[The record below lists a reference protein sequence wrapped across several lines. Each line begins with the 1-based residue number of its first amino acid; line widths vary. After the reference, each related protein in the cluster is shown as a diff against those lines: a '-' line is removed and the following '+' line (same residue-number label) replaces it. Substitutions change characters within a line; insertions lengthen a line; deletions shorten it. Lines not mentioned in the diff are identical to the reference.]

1 MGPTVLHPFVAT
13 SPLQRLEVPL
23 RSLPVYRA
31 DVLVIGSGVAGLSA
45 ALTAADMG
53 KSVMVLSKGALSS
66 SNTAHAQ
73 GGMAAAL
80 GEDDCA
86 EFHAGD
92 TLDVGY
98 GLCDARVVEEFTHAG
113 PEAVRWLLKAGM
125 QFDRDPSGN
134 LAMGMEGGHRVARVL
149 HSGGAAT
156 GQELQRVLS
165 ARGRNHRLIDLF
177 ENLTAV
183 ELLKDA
189 DGAVRG
195 LLALRRPSNQRRAE
209 PVLFEAD
216 NVVMATGGGGQ
227 IFRET
232 TNPELATA
240 DGVAMALRAGASLQD
255 LEFVQFHPTILYL
268 AGAARFLISEI
279 TRGAGAVLRD
289 SHGDALMQSAHPR
302 KDLAP
307 RDVVSR
313 AIFRRMLELED
324 TNVFLD
330 LTHVENP
337 ESRFPGLARIT
348 REFGIEMNRDLI
360 PVRPA
365 VHYLV
370 GGIQADL
377 EGRTSLP
384 GLFAVGECACT
395 GFHGANRMGSNSLL
409 EGLVHGRMVGR
420 VVANESTSTRPKLA
434 LPERGRKPL
443 GSAQLNLTDMTYSLK
458 ALMWRQV
465 GIERDQHSLEDAG
478 RNLLAWEGFL
488 SRLGP
493 FSPEGVE
500 VVNMV
505 QVGAA
510 IAASSLF
517 REESRG
523 THYRTDFPETDPNW
537 QVHSVLKPMVDGMH
551 LVPKAVEGQ
560 PNPGMEPVSPSDP
573 AQV

>member
-1 MGPTVLHPFVAT
+1 MDPSVLHPFVPT
-13 SPLQRLEVPL
+13 SPLGRLQLQL

-31 DVLVIGSGVAGLSA
+31 EVLVIGSGVAGLSA
-45 ALTAADMG
+45 ALTAADLG

-80 GEDDCA
+80 GPDDCA
-86 EFHAGD
+86 DFHAGD
-92 TLDVGY
+92 TVDVGY

-165 ARGRNHRLIDLF
+165 ARGRNHRHIDLF

-183 ELLKDA
+183 ELLKDE
-189 DGAVRG
+189 DGRVRG
-195 LLALRRPSNQRRAE
+195 LLALRRHANSRRAD

-216 NVVMATGGGGQ
+216 SVIMATGGGGQ

-240 DGVAMALRAGASLQD
+240 DGVAMAMRAGAKLQD

-289 SHGDALMQSAHPR
+289 SQGVAFMESAHPR

-330 LTHVENP
+330 LTDVDNP
-337 ESRFPGLARIT
+337 EARFPGLARIT
-348 REFGIEMNRDLI
+348 REFGMEMARDLI

-365 VHYLV
+365 VHYMV
-370 GGIQADL
+370 GGVQSDL
-377 EGRTSLP
+377 DGRTSIP

-409 EGLVHGRMVGR
+409 EGLVHGRLIGK
-420 VVANESTSTRPKLA
+420 VVAEETPALVSKLA
-434 LPERGRKPL
+434 LPDRGRKPL

-458 ALMWRQV
+458 SLMWRQV
-465 GIERDQHSLEDAG
+465 GIEREHAGLEDACSS
-478 RNLLAWEGFL
+478 LQAWEGFL

-493 FSPEGVE
+493 FTPEGIE

-510 IAASSLF
+510 ITYSALF
-517 REESRG
+517 RQESRG
-523 THYRTDFPETDPNW
+523 THFRTDYPDTIPGW
-537 QVHSVLKPMVDGMH
+537 QIHSVLTSDSMG
-551 LVPKAVEGQ
+551 LNLAAKAVVG
-560 PNPGMEPVSPSDP
+560 SDCTDITAEVP
-573 AQV
+573 TL

>member
-1 MGPTVLHPFVAT
+1 MGPTVLHPFIPT
-13 SPLQRLEVPL
+13 SPLERLSVQL

-45 ALTAADMG
+45 ALTAADKG

-80 GEDDCA
+80 GKEDCA
-86 EFHAGD
+86 DFHAGD
-92 TLDVGY
+92 TIDVGY

-125 QFDRDPSGN
+125 QFDRDPAGG

-183 ELLKDA
+183 ELLKD
-189 DGAVRG
+189 DHGRVRG

-216 NVVMATGGGGQ
+216 AVIMATGGGGQ

-240 DGVAMALRAGASLQD
+240 DGVAMALRAGARLQD

-289 SHGDALMQSAHPR
+289 SDGIAFMEAAHPR

-324 TNVFLD
+324 THVFLD

-348 REFGIEMNRDLI
+348 REFGMEMNRDQI

-365 VHYLV
+365 VHYMV
-370 GGIQADL
+370 GGIQSDL

-409 EGLVHGRMVGR
+409 EGLVHGRMVGQ
-420 VVANESTSTRPKLA
+420 VVANEEAPPSRRLA
-434 LPERGRKPL
+434 LPDRGRKPL
-443 GSAQLNLTDMTYSLK
+443 ASAQLNLTDMTYSLK
-458 ALMWRQV
+458 SLMWRQV
-465 GIERDQHSLEDAG
+465 GIERDQAGLEDAS
-478 RNLLAWEGFL
+478 RSLHDWEGFL

-493 FSPEGVE
+493 FTPEGVE

-510 IAASSLF
+510 VTSSALF
-517 REESRG
+517 RQESRG
-523 THYRTDFPETDPNW
+523 THYRTDFPETKPGW
-537 QVHSVLKPMVDGMH
+537 QQHSVLIPEADGMR
-551 LVPKAVEGQ
+551 LEAKAVEGFSG
-560 PNPGMEPVSPSDP
+560 NAAETENKTDP
-573 AQV
+573 AGV

>member
-13 SPLQRLEVPL
+13 SPLQRLEIHL

-31 DVLVIGSGVAGLSA
+31 DVLVIGSGVAGLSV
-45 ALTAADMG
+45 ALSAADLG

-80 GEDDCA
+80 GADDSA
-86 EFHAGD
+86 DFHAGD

-98 GLCDARVVEEFTHAG
+98 GLCDARVVEEFTMAG

-125 QFDRDPSGN
+125 QFDRDPSGG
-134 LAMGMEGGHRVARVL
+134 LALGMEGGHRVPRVL

-183 ELLKDA
+183 ELIKDEN
-189 DGAVRG
+189 GRVRG
-195 LLALRRPSNQRRAE
+195 LLALRRSSSHRKAE
-209 PVLFEAD
+209 PVIFEAD
-216 NVVMATGGGGQ
+216 AVVMATGGGGQ

-240 DGVAMALRAGASLQD
+240 DGIAMGLRAGAKLQD

-289 SHGDALMQSAHPR
+289 SDGNAFMEGAHPR

-330 LTHVENP
+330 LTHVDGP

-348 REFGIEMNRDLI
+348 REFGIEMDRDLI

-365 VHYLV
+365 VHYMV
-370 GGIQADL
+370 GGLQADL

-409 EGLVHGRMVGR
+409 EGLVHGRMVGK
-420 VVANESTSTRPKLA
+420 VVANETAPNHSKLA
-434 LPERGRKPL
+434 LPDRGRKPL

-465 GIERDQHSLEDAG
+465 GIERDQLGLEDAC
-478 RNLLAWEGFL
+478 RSLQAWEGFL

-493 FSPEGVE
+493 FTPEGVE

-510 IAASSLF
+510 ITASALF

-523 THYRTDFPETDPNW
+523 THYRTDFPQTDNSW
-537 QVHSVLKPMVDGMH
+537 QLHSVVNPLEDGLH
-551 LVPKAVEGQ
+551 LQPRTVEGQ
-560 PNPGMEPVSPSDP
+560 DCPNLDTESTI
-573 AQV
+573 

>member
-13 SPLQRLEVPL
+13 SPLQRLEVHL

-45 ALTAADMG
+45 ALSAADLG

-92 TLDVGY
+92 TLDLGY
-98 GLCDARVVEEFTHAG
+98 GLCDARVVEEFTLAA
-113 PEAVRWLLKAGM
+113 PESVRWLLKAGM
-125 QFDRDPSGN
+125 QFDRDPSGG
-134 LAMGMEGGHRVARVL
+134 LSLGMEGGHRVPRVL

-183 ELLKDA
+183 ELLKD
-189 DGAVRG
+189 DHGRVRG
-195 LLALRRPSNQRRAE
+195 LLALRRTSNHRKAE

-216 NVVMATGGGGQ
+216 AVVMATGGGGQ
-227 IFRET
+227 IYRET

-240 DGVAMALRAGASLQD
+240 DGVAMGLRAGAKLQD

-289 SHGDALMQSAHPR
+289 SHGDAFMEDAHPR

-313 AIFRRMLELED
+313 AIFRRMLELKD

-330 LTHVENP
+330 LTHVEAP

-365 VHYLV
+365 VHYMV
-370 GGIQADL
+370 GGIRADL

-384 GLFAVGECACT
+384 GLFAVGECAST

-409 EGLVHGRMVGR
+409 EGLVHGRMVGK
-420 VVANESTSTRPKLA
+420 VVANEASPHHSKLA
-434 LPERGRKPL
+434 LPDRGRKPL

-465 GIERDQHSLEDAG
+465 GIERDQQGLEDAS
-478 RNLLAWEGFL
+478 RSLQAWEGFL

-493 FSPEGVE
+493 FTPEGVE

-510 IAASSLF
+510 ITASALF

-523 THYRTDFPETDPNW
+523 THYRTDFPQTEGGW
-537 QVHSVLKPMVDGMH
+537 QLHSVLNPLEDGLH
-551 LVPKAVEGQ
+551 LQ
-560 PNPGMEPVSPSDP
+560 P
-573 AQV
+573 QIR

>member
-1 MGPTVLHPFVAT
+1 MDPSVLHPFVPT
-13 SPLQRLEVPL
+13 SPLGRLQLQL

-31 DVLVIGSGVAGLSA
+31 EVLVIGSGVAGLSA
-45 ALTAADMG
+45 ALTAADLG

-80 GEDDCA
+80 GPDDCA
-86 EFHAGD
+86 DFHAGD
-92 TLDVGY
+92 TVDVGY

-165 ARGRNHRLIDLF
+165 ARGRNHRHIDLF

-183 ELLKDA
+183 ELLKDE
-189 DGAVRG
+189 DGRVRG
-195 LLALRRPSNQRRAE
+195 LLALRRHANSRRAD

-216 NVVMATGGGGQ
+216 SVIMATGGGGQ

-240 DGVAMALRAGASLQD
+240 DGVAMAMRAGAKLQD

-289 SHGDALMQSAHPR
+289 SQGMAFMDSAHPR

-330 LTHVENP
+330 LTDVDNP
-337 ESRFPGLARIT
+337 EARFPGLARIT
-348 REFGIEMNRDLI
+348 REFGMEMARDLI

-365 VHYLV
+365 VHYMV
-370 GGIQADL
+370 GGVQSDL
-377 EGRTSLP
+377 DGRTSIP

-409 EGLVHGRMVGR
+409 EGLVHGRLIGK
-420 VVANESTSTRPKLA
+420 VVADETPALVSKLA
-434 LPERGRKPL
+434 LPDRGRKPQ

-458 ALMWRQV
+458 SLMWRQV
-465 GIERDQHSLEDAG
+465 GIEREQAGLEDAC
-478 RNLLAWEGFL
+478 RSLHAWEGFL

-493 FSPEGVE
+493 FTPEGIE

-510 IAASSLF
+510 ITYSALF
-517 REESRG
+517 RQESRG
-523 THYRTDFPETDPNW
+523 THFRTDYPDTIPGW
-537 QVHSVLKPMVDGMH
+537 QIHSVLTSDSMG
-551 LVPKAVEGQ
+551 LNLAAKAVVG
-560 PNPGMEPVSPSDP
+560 SDCTDVTSEVP
-573 AQV
+573 TL

>member
-13 SPLQRLEVPL
+13 SPLQRLEVQL

-45 ALTAADMG
+45 ALSAADLG
-53 KSVMVLSKGALSS
+53 RSVMVLSKGALSS

-80 GEDDCA
+80 GKEDCA

-92 TLDVGY
+92 TIDVGY
-98 GLCDARVVEEFTHAG
+98 GLCDARVVEEFTLAG

-183 ELLKDA
+183 ELLKD
-189 DGAVRG
+189 GNGRVRG
-195 LLALRRPSNQRRAE
+195 LLALRRSANHRRAE

-216 NVVMATGGGGQ
+216 SVVLATGGGGQ

-240 DGVAMALRAGASLQD
+240 DGVAMAMRAGAQLQD

-289 SHGDALMQSAHPR
+289 SQGHPFMETAHPR

-324 TNVFLD
+324 THVFLD

-348 REFGIEMNRDLI
+348 REFGMHMDEDLI

-365 VHYLV
+365 VHYMV

-377 EGRTSLP
+377 EGRTSMP

-409 EGLVHGRMVGR
+409 EGLVHGRMVGQ
-420 VVANESTSTRPKLA
+420 VVASEPHYSANKLD
-434 LPERGRKPL
+434 LPDRGRKPL
-443 GSAQLNLTDMTYSLK
+443 GSAQLNLLDMTYSLK
-458 ALMWRQV
+458 SLMWRQV
-465 GIERDQHSLEDAG
+465 GIERDGHGLEDAC
-478 RNLLAWEGFL
+478 RNLHEWEGFL

-493 FSPEGVE
+493 FTPEGVE

-505 QVGAA
+505 QAGAA
-510 IAASSLF
+510 VAASALF
-517 REESRG
+517 RKESRG

-537 QVHSVLKPMVDGMH
+537 QVHSVLTPQEDGFR
-551 LVPKAVEGQ
+551 LEPRAVEGQ
-560 PNPGMEPVSPSDP
+560 DCPPVDQTTDEDP
-573 AQV
+573 ATV

>member
-1 MGPTVLHPFVAT
+1 MDPSVLHPFVPT
-13 SPLQRLEVPL
+13 SPLGRLELQL

-31 DVLVIGSGVAGLSA
+31 EVLVIGSGVAGLSA
-45 ALTAADMG
+45 ALTAADLG

-80 GEDDCA
+80 GPEDSAD
-86 EFHAGD
+86 FHAGD
-92 TLDVGY
+92 TVEVGY
-98 GLCDARVVEEFTHAG
+98 GLCDSRVVEEFTHAG

-125 QFDRDPSGN
+125 QFDRDPSGK

-165 ARGRNHRLIDLF
+165 ARGRNHRHIDLF

-183 ELLKDA
+183 ELLKDE
-189 DGAVRG
+189 DGRVRG
-195 LLALRRPSNQRRAE
+195 LLALRRHANSRRAD

-216 NVVMATGGGGQ
+216 SVIMATGGGGQ

-240 DGVAMALRAGASLQD
+240 DGVAMAMRAGAKLQD

-289 SHGDALMQSAHPR
+289 SEGTAFMAGAHPR

-330 LTHVENP
+330 LTHVDNP
-337 ESRFPGLARIT
+337 EARFPGLARIT
-348 REFGIEMNRDLI
+348 REFGMEMARDLI

-365 VHYLV
+365 VHYMV
-370 GGIQADL
+370 GGVQADL
-377 EGRTSLP
+377 DGRTSLP

-409 EGLVHGRMVGR
+409 EGLVHGRLIGK
-420 VVANESTSTRPKLA
+420 VVAEEPPSVRNKLA
-434 LPERGRKPL
+434 LPDRGRKPL

-458 ALMWRQV
+458 SLMWRQV
-465 GIERDQHSLEDAG
+465 GIEREQAGLEDAC
-478 RNLLAWEGFL
+478 RSLQAWEGFL

-493 FSPEGVE
+493 FTPEGIE

-510 IAASSLF
+510 ITYSALF
-517 REESRG
+517 RQESRG
-523 THYRTDFPETDPNW
+523 THFRTDFPDTLPNW
-537 QVHSVLKPMVDGMH
+537 QIHSVL
-551 LVPKAVEGQ
+551 
-560 PNPGMEPVSPSDP
+560 NSDSMGLNLAAKTVVGSDRP
-573 AQV
+573 DVNSEISAL